1 MMDKQEWGDK
11 MSESKLTKKVIGD
24 ALMDF
29 CEEKS
34 FTKISIQDLTKK
46 VGLNR
51 QTFYYHFS
59 DKHDLLRWVYFEHSL
74 CYLKSENLSLE
85 NWEEQAL
92 KMLKA
97 MKEKSTFYLNTVTAD
112 PEILMNEFSEIT
124 QELFISLF
132 NQMDEEKQLSEKDK
146 YFYARFFSYGCS
158 GVLTNWILEGY
169 QESPLEIAT
178 QLFRLAQ
185 DIEFFSYRL
194 YSQNET

>member
-1 MMDKQEWGDK
+1 
-11 MSESKLTKKVIGD
+11 MSESKQTKKVIGE
-24 ALMDF
+24 ALVAF

-34 FTKISIQDLTKK
+34 FKKISVQDLTKK

-59 DKHDLLRWVYFEHSL
+59 DKYDLLRWVYLEDSL
-74 CYLKSENLSLE
+74 CYLKSESLSLE

-97 MKEKSTFYLNTVTAD
+97 MKEKGPFYHNTVRED
-112 PEILMNEFSEIT
+112 PEILVNEFSEIT
-124 QELFISLF
+124 QKLFISLF

-158 GVLTNWILEGY
+158 GVLINWILESY
-169 QESPLEIAT
+169 EESPLEIAT

-185 DIEFFSYRL
+185 DVEFFSYQL
-194 YSQNET
+194 YSKNEVE